1 MKCIECSECHEAKIT
16 KYPAGNGQPVV
27 KTTYIC
33 CKAKRPFEIINVEQ
47 SCVVKDNL
55 VLTELN
61 FKKEE

>member
-1 MKCIECSECHEAKIT
+1 MKCIECSECHEAKKT

-33 CKAKRPFEIINVEQ
+33 CKTKKPFEIVNVEQ
-47 SCVVKDNL
+47 DCVVKNNL
-55 VLTELN
+55 VSAGLN